1 MHLDPRIAAL
11 AQPLKIGDICLPN
24 RIVLAP
30 MSGVSDRPF
39 RQMAAELGAGA
50 VVSEMIASDQ
60 LARANAVAAM
70 KAERAGQ
77 GPHIIQLAGREAR
90 WMGEGAR
97 AAADA
102 GADII
107 DINMGC
113 PARKVT
119 NGYSGSALKRDLD
132 HALRLID
139 ATVAATSR
147 PVTLKLRLGWDE
159 NTLNAPELASRAEDA
174 GVKMITVHGRTRCQF
189 FRGEANWRAISHV
202 KSAVRIPVVA
212 NGDVRTIDDLGRLM
226 KLSQADA
233 VMIGRASYG
242 KPWLPGQ
249 IAEFAATGRR
259 LLPPSGRA
267 LRELVMDHHHRIL
280 GFYGDRLGVRTARKH
295 LGWYLDGLSGVAIPH
310 PTAGGG

>member
-189 FRGEANWRAISHV
+189 FRGRRTGGR
-202 KSAVRIPVVA
+202 SAMSSRQS
-212 NGDVRTIDDLGRLM
+212 GSRL
-226 KLSQADA
+226 S
-233 VMIGRASYG
+233 
-242 KPWLPGQ
+242 
-249 IAEFAATGRR
+249 
-259 LLPPSGRA
+259 
-267 LRELVMDHHHRIL
+267 
-280 GFYGDRLGVRTARKH
+280 
-295 LGWYLDGLSGVAIPH
+295 
-310 PTAGGG
+310 PTAMFAPSTILAGS